1 MLPLWLATLGEEKLA
16 GSTSRR
22 ANSGPSLGVRG
33 SVLGGCPG
41 RSTDDG
47 HKAQQHLAGLI
58 ATARRGPFLGGGVQ
72 WSVQTYAEF
81 MAALYALM
89 TVEAITLTEAN

>member
-1 MLPLWLATLGEEKLA
+1 
-16 GSTSRR
+16 
-22 ANSGPSLGVRG
+22 
-33 SVLGGCPG
+33 VL
-41 RSTDDG
+41 RMDDG

-58 ATARRGPFLGGGVQ
+58 ATARRGPLLGGWVQ

-89 TVEAITLTEAN
+89 TVEAITLLKPIIFRIRCRASSDTTPCR